1 MSASGKGGRKHVAH
15 KPKKGPDASSLEA
28 EKEISKP
35 DAQRASK
42 GGFKQPTTAVGSAG
56 EKRSLG
62 REEEQKDDGKIHSPL
77 LFFHLYVLELF
88 SLTFSPSQFLCRGR
102 L

>member
-1 MSASGKGGRKHVAH
+1 MSASGKGGRKHIAH
-15 KPKKGPDASSLEA
+15 RPKKGPDASSLEA

-77 LFFHLYVLELF
+77 LFFHLDVLELF
-88 SLTFSPSQFLCRGR
+88 F
-102 L
+102 